1 MGLEAATLESSID
14 VNLALHAQVLDSRM
28 WEAVPVEVEA
38 APDRQP
44 RQHLQQQES
53 QQFGARYDYISFS
66 DNAAMVNKSIHAC
79 MWP

>member
-14 VNLALHAQVLDSRM
+14 VNLALHAQVLDS
-28 WEAVPVEVEA
+28 
-38 APDRQP
+38 